1 MNFDES
7 LRYLL
12 SLGHETLAM
21 KLGLANI
28 KRLLERLGDPQKSYF
43 VIQIAGTNGKGSTA
57 VMLDS
62 ICRRAFLNTGL
73 YTSPH
78 LVSITER
85 ICINGSEIAPASFAR
100 IAALVRREA
109 EAVQL
114 ETEALPTF
122 FEQVT
127 AIALVA
133 FRECK
138 VDLAILETGLG
149 GRLDATTAAQAE
161 TIAITPIS
169 IDHQEHLGATLAQI
183 AAEKAAIIRNGATAI
198 IAPQPAA
205 AREVIERRCRN
216 ERVTPRFVSDAAI
229 VKGMCGDERLRVTIK
244 TDGDV
249 YEDVCLGLRGKHQ
262 TVNARV
268 AVALAESLRTRGF
281 VISRSNIM
289 EGLEAARH
297 AGRLEKTVR
306 GAQTYLLDGA
316 HNAAG
321 ARSLRAYLDEF
332 VRVPI
337 TIIFGAMRD
346 KDLQNIARSIFPVAR
361 RLILTQIENPRAATP
376 EMLAR
381 YAPSAPVS
389 SVITLAPN
397 SAAAL
402 RIARESALPGELICV
417 TGSLYLVGEIKSLL
431 GRVAQAKI
439 HNDHDTKF

>member
-28 KRLLERLGDPQKSYF
+28 KRLLERLGDPHKSYF

-62 ICRRAFLNTGL
+62 VCRRASLNTGL

-78 LVSITER
+78 LISLTER
-85 ICINGSEIAPASFAR
+85 IRIKSSEIAPADFAR
-100 IAALVRREA
+100 IATLVRREA
-109 EAVQL
+109 EAMQM
-114 ETEALPTF
+114 ESGALPTF

-149 GRLDATTAAQAE
+149 GRLDATTAAQAA

-169 IDHQEHLGATLAQI
+169 IDHQEHLGETLAQI
-183 AAEKAAIIRNGATAI
+183 AAEKAAVIRHGATAI
-198 IAPQPAA
+198 IAPQQAA
-205 AREVIERRCRN
+205 AREVIERRCRD
-216 ERVTPRFVSDAAI
+216 ERVTPRFVSDAVI
-229 VKGMCGDERLRVTIK
+229 LKGMCDDERLRITIK
-244 TDGDV
+244 TDQDV

-262 TVNARV
+262 TVNATV
-268 AVALAESLRTRGF
+268 AVALAESLRARGF
-281 VISRSNIM
+281 AVSHSNIT

-297 AGRLEKTVR
+297 AGRLEKITR

-316 HNAAG
+316 HNADG
-321 ARSLRAYLDEF
+321 AQSLRAYLDEF
-332 VRVPI
+332 IRAPVTV
-337 TIIFGAMRD
+337 IFALMRD
-346 KDLQNIARSIFPVAR
+346 KDLQSIAQSLFPVAR
-361 RLILTQIENPRAATP
+361 RLIFAQIENPRAATP

-381 YAPSAPVS
+381 AVPSAAGS
-389 SVITLAPN
+389 SKITLAPN
-397 SAAAL
+397 SAEAL

-417 TGSLYLVGEIKSLL
+417 TGSLYLVGEIRDLL
-431 GRVAQAKI
+431 NSGADQNR
-439 HNDHDTKF
+439 